1 MASPTAGGV
10 IAETKLHIPAA
21 RPGLVSRAALV
32 EALSSDE
39 VRKLTLLDAPP
50 GFGKTT
56 LLAEWHA
63 SDDEDRAFAWLSLD
77 AADNDP
83 VRFWSCV
90 VKALQTVEPSLGAS
104 AAALLGVRNVR
115 LDEMVLPLL
124 LNELAALSYRLVLV
138 LDDYHLI
145 TDSRVQDSVIFLL
158 DHLPDTLEIA
168 LATRSDPPLPLGRLR
183 ARGELLEIRARD
195 LRFSD
200 REAAELLNRA
210 QELELDAADVERLQ
224 SRTEG
229 WAAGLY
235 LAALS
240 LRGRTDRPAFIESF
254 AGDDRQIADYLLSE
268 VLEGQP
274 PDLRTFLTRTSV
286 LDRLCGPLCDAVC
299 SGRSSAAVLADVER
313 DNLFLVPLDTRRGW
327 YRYHHLF
334 RDLLRQELRRAEPE
348 LIPELHRRAAV
359 WFRAQG
365 AVPDTIHHVG
375 EAGDTRA
382 ARELTAEH
390 WNSFFNLGHLE
401 TVARWLDALPVEEVE
416 ADPRLCVARA
426 WLAVDAGRVTDVERW
441 IAAADEA
448 IRSADEDASPAAA
461 DTAVLRAVHR
471 FKVGDVGEAGRA
483 AKSALGLASDEAAFA
498 RTVART
504 ILGIAEYW
512 SGRVA
517 ASVAALEEAVAMA
530 RRTDNHLAAAYVLGY
545 LAVLRLEEGEVDEAA
560 RLAHSATSLSDA
572 PGFAEHFVLMMGHLA
587 HGLVSERRGHLG
599 RANGSLERAAELSGR
614 GAGTLEVA
622 SANLALGRVKHSLGD
637 SERARELLKEARRRT
652 DACPDPGQLPARVAM
667 AERTLRLGGSAA
679 RRGDRADVDELT
691 DRELAVLRLLSSE
704 LTLREIGTELFVSH
718 NTVKTH
724 SRSVYRKLAASNR
737 EEAVNRARELN
748 VLD

>member
-21 RPGLVSRAALV
+21 RPGLVSRDTLV
-32 EALSSDE
+32 EALSTDGI
-39 VRKLTLLDAPP
+39 RKLTLLDAPP

-63 SDDEDRAFAWLSLD
+63 SDHEDRPFAWLSLD

-90 VKALQTVEPSLGAS
+90 VRALQTVEPGLGAS
-104 AAALLGVRNVR
+104 SAQLLGVRNVG

-124 LNELAALSYRLVLV
+124 LNELAALPHRLVLV
-138 LDDYHLI
+138 LDDYHVI
-145 TDSRVQDSVIFLL
+145 TDARVQKSVTFLL
-158 DHLPDTLEIA
+158 DHLPDTLEVA
-168 LATRSDPPLPLGRLR
+168 LASRSDPPLPLGRLR

-200 REAAELLNRA
+200 REATELLNRA

-229 WAAGLY
+229 WPAGLY

-268 VLEGQP
+268 VLEGQAP
-274 PDLRTFLTRTSV
+274 VLRTFLTRTSV
-286 LDRLCGPLCDAVC
+286 LDRLCGPLCDAVI
-299 SGRSSAAVLADVER
+299 SGRSSAAVLADIER
-313 DNLFLVPLDTRRGW
+313 DNLFLVPLDTKREW

-348 LIPELHRRAAV
+348 LMPELHRRAAA

-365 AVPDTIHHVG
+365 AVPDTIHHMG

-390 WNSFFNLGHLE
+390 WNSFFNLGQLE
-401 TVARWLDALPVEEVE
+401 TVAGWLDALPAEEVK
-416 ADPRLCVARA
+416 ADARLCVARA
-426 WLAVDAGRVTDVERW
+426 WLALDAGRVEDVERW
-441 IAAADEA
+441 IAAADAA
-448 IRSADEDASPAAA
+448 IRGAGEGGSPAAA

-471 FKVGDVGEAGRA
+471 FKVGDVGEARRA
-483 AKSALGLASDEAAFA
+483 AESALGLASDEAAFA

-504 ILGIAEYW
+504 ILAIAEYW
-512 SGRVA
+512 SGKDA
-517 ASVAALEEAVAMA
+517 ASVAAFEEALAMA

-545 LAVLRLEEGEVDEAA
+545 LAVVRLEEGEVDEAT
-560 RLAHSATSLSDA
+560 RLAESATGLSDA
-572 PGFAEHFVLMMGHLA
+572 PEFAEHFVLMMGHLA
-587 HGLVSERRGHLG
+587 HGLVAERRGRLG
-599 RANGSLERAAELSGR
+599 QADGLLERAKELSGR

-622 SANLALGRVKHSLGD
+622 SANLALGRVKHSLGET
-637 SERARELLKEARRRT
+637 ERARELLKEARKRT
-652 DACPDPGQLPARVAM
+652 DACPDAGRLRARVAM
-667 AERTLRLGGSAA
+667 AERTLRLGGSGE
-679 RRGDRADVDELT
+679 RGSGRAHADELT

-704 LTLREIGTELFVSH
+704 LTLREIGVELFVSH

-737 EEAVNRARELN
+737 EEAVNHARQLN